1 MGRALL
7 AIALAA
13 CVVSVDRAADRPWT
27 IVHSPNL
34 TLIGQQPAK
43 TLRTIAAQIEQ
54 FRSVLGALIATAQR
68 PLPLP
73 TVVYVFGTH
82 QELAPFLPGTN
93 GTSSAIAG
101 YFHPDHDLNA
111 IALQLETF
119 DDSSRIVFHEYT
131 HLLLHNATVR
141 IPLWLDEGL
150 AEYYSTY
157 ALERDGTRANIGK
170 PIVWHV
176 AILRQAYIPIATL
189 LAVDHSSPMYN
200 ERDRQTIFYA
210 EAWALTHY
218 LMTRMPGGADGI
230 NRYVTGIAK
239 GGKPDEV
246 FAQAFGKTPAEIDK
260 ELRSYIH
267 GYTFDSKI
275 FTFRAK
281 VEAGPSDE
289 GRALAAAEASARLGD
304 LQRRVGHMDDAA
316 ARIES
321 AVAAMP
327 DAAVPQLAAALLRLD
342 QKQLDAAW
350 PALERA
356 VTLAPDDFWTQLAY
370 GQSVLYWETDDERR
384 AFSVLGSP
392 NPRMERAL
400 ASLTKASVL
409 NPSSA
414 EVFALRAYAEMRTPG
429 RLKDAA
435 ASIRR
440 AMQLAPGRLDYVLR
454 YADVYILAGRLADA
468 RTILTD
474 VSRVTTDPESADA
487 ASGRLAELERHE
499 ASLRAEAAERAAATE
514 AYEKAV
520 AAAEEQR
527 RARDA
532 ELSNTKTI
540 ESAAER
546 ERPNDSGTRAGRPRL
561 RAVQRGEERAYGDL
575 VAIECSAAQVG
586 VHLKVGGRTI
596 VATAKWMEDITLTEF
611 LGSKDFTVV
620 CGRRTEPDAVYV
632 TWRSA
637 PHRTE
642 GGATIVGQAV
652 AIEFVPRGF
661 TP

>member
-1 MGRALL
+1 MRRWLL
-7 AIALAA
+7 AIVVAA
-13 CVVSVDRAADRPWT
+13 SIVSAGRASDRPWT

-43 TLRTIAAQIEQ
+43 TLRTIAVQIEQ
-54 FRSVLGALIATAQR
+54 FRSVLGALIANAQR

-82 QELAPFLPGTN
+82 QELAPFLPGKN
-93 GTSSAIAG
+93 GASSAIAG
-101 YFHPDHDLNA
+101 YFHPGNDLNA

-119 DDSSRIVFHEYT
+119 DDSSRIIFHEYT
-131 HLLLHNATVR
+131 HLLLHSATIR

-157 ALERDGTRANIGK
+157 ALEKDGTRANIGR

-218 LMTRMPGGADGI
+218 LMTRMPDGAGGI
-230 NRYVTGIAK
+230 NRYATGIAK

-260 ELRSYIH
+260 ELRTYIH
-267 GYTFDSKI
+267 GYSFDSRI

-289 GRALAAAEASARLGD
+289 GRTLPAAEASARLGD
-304 LQRRVGHMDDAA
+304 LQRRVDHMDDAA

-321 AVAAMP
+321 AVAAAP
-327 DAAVPQLAAALLRLD
+327 DTAVAQLATALLRLD

-350 PALERA
+350 PPLERA
-356 VTLAPDDFWTQLAY
+356 AALAPDDFWTQLAY
-370 GQSVLYWETDDERR
+370 GQSVLYWETNDERI
-384 AFSVLGSP
+384 SG

-400 ASLTKASVL
+400 AALTKASAL
-409 NPSSA
+409 NPNSA
-414 EVFALRAYAEMRTPG
+414 EAFALRAYAEMRTPG
-429 RLKDAA
+429 RVKDAA
-435 ASIRR
+435 VSIRR

-454 YADVYILAGRLADA
+454 YADVYMLAGSLADA

-487 ASGRLAELERHE
+487 AIGRLAQLDRRE
-499 ASLRAEAAERAAATE
+499 AQLRAEAAQRAAYDE
-514 AYEKAV
+514 AV
-520 AAAEEQR
+520 AKAEAER

-532 ELSNTKTI
+532 ELSNTRTV
-540 ESAAER
+540 ESNVER
-546 ERPNDSGTRAGRPRL
+546 ERAGDRDAPVVRVRL

-575 VAIECSAAQVG
+575 VALECSPSQVR
-586 VHLKVGGRTI
+586 VLLKVGSRTL
-596 VATAKWMEDITLTEF
+596 VATAKRMEDITLTEF
-611 LGSKDFTVV
+611 IGSKDFTVV
-620 CGRRTEPDAVYV
+620 CGRRTEPDAVYL

-642 GGATIVGQAV
+642 DGATIVGQAV
-652 AIEFVPRGF
+652 ALEFVPRGY

>member
-1 MGRALL
+1 MRRLLL
-7 AIALAA
+7 AIVLAV
-13 CVVSVDRAADRPWT
+13 CTVTGGRAADRPWT

-34 TLIGQQPAK
+34 ALIGQQPSK
-43 TLRTIAAQIEQ
+43 TLRTIAVQIEQ
-54 FRSVLGALIATAQR
+54 FRAVLGALIVTAQR

-82 QELAPFLPGTN
+82 QDLAPFLPGNN
-93 GTSSAIAG
+93 GASTAIAG
-101 YFHPDHDLNA
+101 YFNPGHDLNA

-119 DDSSRIVFHEYT
+119 DDSSRIIFHEYT

-176 AILRQAYIPIATL
+176 AILRQTYIPIATL
-189 LAVDHSSPMYN
+189 LAVDHSSPLYN

-218 LMTRMPGGADGI
+218 LMTRMPGGAEGI

-260 ELRSYIH
+260 ELRTYIH
-267 GYTFDSKI
+267 GYSFDSKI
-275 FTFRAK
+275 FTFRTK
-281 VEAGPSDE
+281 VDVGQSDE
-289 GRALAAAEASARLGD
+289 GRALSAAEADARLGD
-304 LQRRVGHMDDAA
+304 LQRRVGHLDAAA

-327 DAAVPQLAAALLRLD
+327 DAAVPQLAAALLRLER
-342 QKQLDAAW
+342 KHMNTAW

-356 VTLAPDDFWTQLAY
+356 VALAPDDFWTQLAY
-370 GQSVLYWETDDERR
+370 GQSVLYWETDAERS
-384 AFSVLGSP
+384 AG
-392 NPRMERAL
+392 NPRMAGAL
-400 ASLTKASVL
+400 TALTKATAL
-409 NPSSA
+409 NPDSSEA
-414 EVFALRAYAEMRTPG
+414 FALRAYAEMRTP
-429 RLKDAA
+429 RKLPAA
-435 ASIRR
+435 ATSIRR
-440 AMQLAPGRLDYVLR
+440 AMQLAPGRLDYVLQ
-454 YADVYILAGRLADA
+454 YADIHMAAGSLADA

-474 VSRVTTDPESADA
+474 VSRVTTDPESVDA
-487 ASGRLAELERHE
+487 AMGRLAQLDRRE
-499 ASLRAEAAERAAATE
+499 AQLRAEAAQRAA
-514 AYEKAV
+514 YEQAV
-520 AAAEEQR
+520 AKIEAER

-532 ELSNTKTI
+532 ELSDTKI
-540 ESAAER
+540 VEPDAER
-546 ERPNDSGTRAGRPRL
+546 ERPAGSEDRGARPRL
-561 RAVQRGEERAYGDL
+561 RAVRRGEERAYGDL
-575 VAIECSAAQVG
+575 VAIECGASDVR
-586 VHLKVGGRTI
+586 VLLKVGSRML
-596 VATAKWMEDITLTEF
+596 VATAKRLEDISLTEF
-611 LGSKDFTVV
+611 LGNKDFAVV
-620 CGRRTEPDAVYV
+620 CGKRTDPDAVYL
-632 TWRSA
+632 TWRSM

-652 AIEFVPRGF
+652 ALEFVPRGY